1 LRLQFLKENSP
12 RKIPLPERVLRSS
25 LLLIAS
31 MNRATAAVLPPAD
44 SLVKRLT
51 RLNLRLLS
59 MTMLLTFLLLATA
72 TWYVAR
78 ERQLHSAELSA
89 RLLANSVSPMLVF
102 ADRAAAQV
110 ELEAFS
116 RRSDL
121 LLVQVQ
127 LPDGLLFA
135 QWQADRQAPVQ
146 QVRPPA
152 GLAAQGVLTSVNWR
166 QLEVWA
172 PIRLKDELVGVLV
185 LRESLDNLHL
195 SVLLLSS
202 VAIALMVVMILVAW
216 RGLVLVQRNAL
227 RPLVELSRLAEQ
239 IASERDYSKRATVYR
254 RDEVGRLS
262 ERFNDMLKRIEIWQA
277 DLRLQLEQEHEAG
290 QKFQRLAHKDSLTGL
305 PNRLFFQGELQRHLA
320 LCADHGE
327 LMALMFIDLDN
338 FKKVNDQYGHDV
350 GDEVLC
356 EVARRMAAA
365 VRSRDVLCRLG
376 GDEFALI
383 LPELPDEVVAEQL
396 AQRLIDAVR
405 VTMTIRGAVMP
416 IGATVGLAFAPL
428 DATEAAALL
437 HASDHAMYQAKHAGK
452 NCFRRPLHDAA

>member
-1 LRLQFLKENSP
+1 MNS
-12 RKIPLPERVLRSS
+12 
-25 LLLIAS
+25 
-31 MNRATAAVLPPAD
+31 ATAAVLPPAD
-44 SLVKRLT
+44 SLVRRLT

-127 LPDGLLFA
+127 TPDGAVFA
-135 QWQADRQAPVQ
+135 QWQSGPQASPLQ
-146 QVRPPA
+146 LAAPA
-152 GLAAQGVLTSVNWR
+152 GLAQTGVQSATGWSA
-166 QLEVWA
+166 LEVWA

-185 LRESLDNLHL
+185 LRESLASLHL
-195 SVLLLSS
+195 SLLLLSG
-202 VAIALMVVMILVAW
+202 VALALMALMILMAW

-227 RPLVELSRLAEQ
+227 GPLVELSHLAEQ
-239 IASERDYSKRATVYR
+239 VAQQRDYSKRATIYR
-254 RDEVGRLS
+254 RDEVGRLG
-262 ERFNDMLKRIEIWQA
+262 ERFNEMLKRIEIWQA

-290 QKFQRLAHKDSLTGL
+290 QKFERLAHQDSLTGL
-305 PNRLFFQGELQRHLA
+305 PNRLYFQGELQRHLA
-320 LCADHGE
+320 LCVDHGE

-338 FKKVNDQYGHDV
+338 FKQVNDQYGHDV

-356 EVARRMAAA
+356 EVSRRMSAV

-383 LPELPDEVVAEQL
+383 LPELPDEAVAEQL
-396 AQRLIDAVR
+396 AQRLIAAVR
-405 VTMTIRGAVMP
+405 VSMTIRGAVMP

-428 DATEAAALL
+428 DASEATALL
-437 HASDHAMYQAKHAGK
+437 NASDHAMYAAKRAGK
-452 NCFRRPLHDAA
+452 NTFRRPQDDGA

>member
-1 LRLQFLKENSP
+1 MKP
-12 RKIPLPERVLRSS
+12 
-25 LLLIAS
+25 
-31 MNRATAAVLPPAD
+31 ATSAVLPPAD

-59 MTMLLTFLLLATA
+59 MTMVLTFLLLATA

-89 RLLANSVSPMLVF
+89 SLLANSVSPMLVF
-102 ADRAAAQV
+102 ADRGAAQI

-121 LLVQVQ
+121 QLVQVQ
-127 LPDGLLFA
+127 TADGVLFA
-135 QWQADRQAPVQ
+135 HWQAGRQAAPAQ
-146 QVRPPA
+146 AELPPA
-152 GLAAQGVLTSVNWR
+152 GLALAGVQSSAGWSA
-166 QLEVWA
+166 LEVWA
-172 PIRLKDELVGVLV
+172 PIRLKNELVGVLV
-185 LRESLDNLHL
+185 LRESLTSLHL
-195 SVLLLSS
+195 SLLVLSA
-202 VAIALMVVMILVAW
+202 VAIALMVLMILVAW
-216 RGLVLVQRNAL
+216 RGLVLVQRRAL
-227 RPLVELSRLAEQ
+227 RPLVELSHLAEQ
-239 IASERDYSKRATVYR
+239 IAQQRDYSKRATIYR

-262 ERFNDMLKRIEIWQA
+262 ERFNEMLKRIEIWQA
-277 DLRLQLEQEHEAG
+277 DLRLQLAQEHEAG

-305 PNRLFFQGELQRHLA
+305 PNRLFFQGELQRHLT
-320 LCADHGE
+320 LCVDHGE

-356 EVARRMAAA
+356 EVSRRMSAA

-383 LPELPDEVVAEQL
+383 LPELPDEAVAEQL

-428 DATEAAALL
+428 DATEASALL
-437 HASDHAMYQAKHAGK
+437 NASDHAMYEAKRAGK
-452 NCFRRPLHDAA
+452 NTFRRPQHGQS

>member
-1 LRLQFLKENSP
+1 MNS
-12 RKIPLPERVLRSS
+12 V
-25 LLLIAS
+25 
-31 MNRATAAVLPPAD
+31 TAAVLPPAD
-44 SLVKRLT
+44 SLVRRLT

-102 ADRAAAQV
+102 ADRAAAQI

-121 LLVQVQ
+121 LLVQVRM
-127 LPDGLLFA
+127 PDGAVFA
-135 QWQADRQAPVQ
+135 QWQSGPGTSQLQ
-146 QVRPPA
+146 
-152 GLAAQGVLTSVNWR
+152 LAAPAALAQTGVQSAASWSA
-166 QLEVWA
+166 LEVWA
-172 PIRLKDELVGVLV
+172 PIRLKDELVGVLL
-185 LRESLDNLHL
+185 LRESLASLHL
-195 SVLLLSS
+195 SLLLLSG
-202 VAIALMVVMILVAW
+202 VAITLMALMILVAW
-216 RGLVLVQRNAL
+216 RGLVLVQRKAL
-227 RPLVELSRLAEQ
+227 RPLVELSDLAEQ
-239 IASERDYSKRATVYR
+239 IAQQRDYSQRATIYR
-254 RDEVGRLS
+254 RDEVGRLG
-262 ERFNDMLKRIEIWQA
+262 ERFNEMLKRIEIWQA
-277 DLRLQLEQEHEAG
+277 DLRLQLAQEHEAG
-290 QKFQRLAHKDSLTGL
+290 QKFERLAHKDSLTGL

-320 LCADHGE
+320 LCVEHGE

-356 EVARRMAAA
+356 EVARRMAAV

-383 LPELPDEVVAEQL
+383 LPQLPDETVAEQL
-396 AQRLIDAVR
+396 ALRLIAAVR
-405 VTMTIRGAVMP
+405 ATMTIGGAVMP

-428 DATEAAALL
+428 DAGEATALL
-437 HASDHAMYQAKHAGK
+437 NASDHAMYAAKRAGK
-452 NCFRRPLHDAA
+452 NTFRRPQDGVA

>member
-1 LRLQFLKENSP
+1 MNS
-12 RKIPLPERVLRSS
+12 
-25 LLLIAS
+25 
-31 MNRATAAVLPPAD
+31 ATAAVLPPAD
-44 SLVKRLT
+44 SLVRRLT

-127 LPDGLLFA
+127 TPDGAVFA
-135 QWQADRQAPVQ
+135 QWQSGPQASPLQ
-146 QVRPPA
+146 LAAPA
-152 GLAAQGVLTSVNWR
+152 GLAQTGVQSATGWSA
-166 QLEVWA
+166 LEVWA

-185 LRESLDNLHL
+185 LRESLASLHL
-195 SVLLLSS
+195 SLLLLSG
-202 VAIALMVVMILVAW
+202 VALALMALMILVAW

-227 RPLVELSRLAEQ
+227 GPLVELSHLAEQ
-239 IASERDYSKRATVYR
+239 VAQQRDYSKRATIYR
-254 RDEVGRLS
+254 RDEVGRLG
-262 ERFNDMLKRIEIWQA
+262 ERFNEMLKRIEIWQA

-290 QKFQRLAHKDSLTGL
+290 QKFERLAHQDSLTGL
-305 PNRLFFQGELQRHLA
+305 PNRLYFQGELQRHLA
-320 LCADHGE
+320 LCVDHGE

-338 FKKVNDQYGHDV
+338 FKQVNDQYGHDV

-356 EVARRMAAA
+356 EVSRRMSAV

-383 LPELPDEVVAEQL
+383 LPELPDEAVAEQL
-396 AQRLIDAVR
+396 AQRLIAAVR
-405 VTMTIRGAVMP
+405 VSMTIRGAVMP

-428 DATEAAALL
+428 DASEATALL
-437 HASDHAMYQAKHAGK
+437 NASDHAMYAAKRAGK
-452 NCFRRPLHDAA
+452 NTFRRPQDDGA

>member
-1 LRLQFLKENSP
+1 
-12 RKIPLPERVLRSS
+12 
-25 LLLIAS
+25 
-31 MNRATAAVLPPAD
+31 MNLVNAAVLPPAD

-102 ADRAAAQV
+102 ADRIAAQV

-121 LLVQVQ
+121 LQVQVQ
-127 LPDGLLFA
+127 LPDGTVFA
-135 QWQADRQAPVQ
+135 HWQADHQAAPLHAQ
-146 QVRPPA
+146 APA
-152 GLAAQGVLTSVNWR
+152 GLARTGIQSSVGWSA
-166 QLEVWA
+166 LEVWA
-172 PIRLKDELVGVLV
+172 PVRLKDELVGVLV
-185 LRESLDNLHL
+185 LRESLASLHL
-195 SVLLLSS
+195 SVLLLST
-202 VAIALMVVMILVAW
+202 VAIALMVIMILVAW
-216 RGLVLVQRNAL
+216 RGLVLVQRSAL
-227 RPLVELSRLAEQ
+227 RPLVELSHLAEH
-239 IASERDYSKRATVYR
+239 IAQQRDYSKRATIYR

-262 ERFNDMLKRIEIWQA
+262 ERFNEMLKRIEIWQA
-277 DLRLQLEQEHEAG
+277 DLRHQLEQEHEAG
-290 QKFQRLAHKDSLTGL
+290 QKFQRLAHKDALTGL
-305 PNRLFFQGELQRHLA
+305 PNRLYFQGELQRHLT
-320 LCADHGE
+320 LCIDHGE

-338 FKKVNDQYGHDV
+338 FKKVNDQYGHEV

-356 EVARRMAAA
+356 EVSRRMSAA

-383 LPELPDEVVAEQL
+383 LPELPDEAVAEQL

-405 VTMTIRGAVMP
+405 VTMTINGAVMP

-428 DATEAAALL
+428 DAREATALL
-437 HASDHAMYQAKHAGK
+437 NASDHAMYAAKRAGK
-452 NCFRRPLHDAA
+452 NTYRRPQHGMA

>member
-1 LRLQFLKENSP
+1 MNS
-12 RKIPLPERVLRSS
+12 
-25 LLLIAS
+25 
-31 MNRATAAVLPPAD
+31 ATAAVLPPAD
-44 SLVKRLT
+44 SLVRRLT

-89 RLLANSVSPMLVF
+89 RLLANSVAPMLVF

-127 LPDGLLFA
+127 TPDGAVFA
-135 QWQADRQAPVQ
+135 QWQSGPQASPLQ
-146 QVRPPA
+146 LAAPA
-152 GLAAQGVLTSVNWR
+152 GLAQTGVQSATGWSA
-166 QLEVWA
+166 LEVWA

-185 LRESLDNLHL
+185 LRESLASLHL
-195 SVLLLSS
+195 SLLLLSG
-202 VAIALMVVMILVAW
+202 VALALMALMILMAW

-227 RPLVELSRLAEQ
+227 GPLVELSHLAEQ
-239 IASERDYSKRATVYR
+239 VAQQRDYSKRATIYR
-254 RDEVGRLS
+254 RDEVGRLG
-262 ERFNDMLKRIEIWQA
+262 ERFNEMLKRIEIWQA

-290 QKFQRLAHKDSLTGL
+290 QKFERLAHQDSLTGL
-305 PNRLFFQGELQRHLA
+305 PNRLYFQGELQRHLA
-320 LCADHGE
+320 LCVDHGE

-338 FKKVNDQYGHDV
+338 FKQVNDQYGHDV

-356 EVARRMAAA
+356 EVSRRMSAV

-383 LPELPDEVVAEQL
+383 LPELPDEAVAEQL
-396 AQRLIDAVR
+396 AQRLIAAVR
-405 VTMTIRGAVMP
+405 VSMTIRGAVMP

-428 DATEAAALL
+428 DASEATALL
-437 HASDHAMYQAKHAGK
+437 NASDHAMYAAKRAGK
-452 NCFRRPLHDAA
+452 NTFRRPQDDGA

>member
-1 LRLQFLKENSP
+1 MNS
-12 RKIPLPERVLRSS
+12 
-25 LLLIAS
+25 
-31 MNRATAAVLPPAD
+31 ATAAVLPPAD
-44 SLVKRLT
+44 SLVRRLT

-127 LPDGLLFA
+127 TPDGAVFA
-135 QWQADRQAPVQ
+135 QWQSGPQASPLQ
-146 QVRPPA
+146 LAAPA
-152 GLAAQGVLTSVNWR
+152 GLAQTGVQSATGWSA
-166 QLEVWA
+166 LEVWA

-185 LRESLDNLHL
+185 LRESLASLHL
-195 SVLLLSS
+195 SLLLLSG
-202 VAIALMVVMILVAW
+202 VALALMALMILMAW

-227 RPLVELSRLAEQ
+227 GPLVELSHLAEQ
-239 IASERDYSKRATVYR
+239 VAQQRDYSKLATIYR
-254 RDEVGRLS
+254 RDEVGRLG
-262 ERFNDMLKRIEIWQA
+262 ERFNEMLKRIEIWQA

-290 QKFQRLAHKDSLTGL
+290 QKFERLAHQDSLTGL
-305 PNRLFFQGELQRHLA
+305 PNRLYFQGELQRHLA
-320 LCADHGE
+320 LCVDHGE

-338 FKKVNDQYGHDV
+338 FKQVNDQYGHDV

-356 EVARRMAAA
+356 EVSRRMSAV

-383 LPELPDEVVAEQL
+383 LPELPDEAVAEQL
-396 AQRLIDAVR
+396 AQRLIAAVR
-405 VTMTIRGAVMP
+405 VSMTIRGAVMP

-428 DATEAAALL
+428 DASEATALL
-437 HASDHAMYQAKHAGK
+437 NASDHAMYAAKRAGK
-452 NCFRRPLHDAA
+452 NTFRRPQDDGA